1 MKTAPTGEGKAAQV
15 KTVLTGERNDARV
28 KTAPTGEGK
37 EPRVKTAPTRE
48 RNDARLQTAPTVKT
62 ARVKTA
68 PTGEHKEPRVKTAP
82 TWWNEMTAYWLFY
95 VTLTLCLARAIL
107 RTTRGLHI
115 LQLDGYKT
123 TRYVRWIA
131 QHLSHCFEIKE
142 VLIVAALVLLT
153 VVYPAAWLFPVL
165 CIAWGAF
172 QAAQIIWRKKV
183 EAKKP
188 LVYTARAKRVFGF
201 AVFLLVGLAIVLAQ
215 VARLQSAPTAWHV
228 AVFLFSEVTVITLT
242 VANLLIYPLERTI
255 NGAYLRA
262 ARKRIQTLRPKVIGI
277 TGSYGKTSTK
287 YILHQ
292 ILSQKF
298 NALMTPDSYNT
309 PMGVT
314 KVIRGELTAAHEV
327 FIVEMG
333 AYRRGDIRELCQ
345 LASPEIGILTA
356 VGMQHLERFKS
367 IKTIAKTKYELI
379 ESLPANG
386 LAVFNCDNDIVAG
399 LADKTDDKQVIRY
412 AVDADN
418 AALTASNVR
427 HTEAGLEF
435 TVHCHA
441 EECGGQ
447 APALRRGK
455 MNNGQAPALR
465 RGKMNN
471 GQAPALRH
479 GKMNNGQAPPL
490 QVDGEIEM
498 RTRLLGRHNVS
509 NILAATS
516 VALACGMELAEIRD
530 AVAKVEPVPHR
541 LQLSAGAG
549 GVTIIDD
556 SFNANP
562 VGAKAALEVL
572 DDFGRAPNGGKKVLV
587 TPGMVELGEQEY
599 EENRRFG
606 ERAAQVCDRVIL
618 VGRNRTAPILEGLK
632 TANYPKD
639 RVSIAAN
646 LAEVK
651 DYLAKLLKPGD
662 VVLFEN
668 DLPDNYNESSVSP

>member
-1 MKTAPTGEGKAAQV
+1 
-15 KTVLTGERNDARV
+15 
-28 KTAPTGEGK
+28 
-37 EPRVKTAPTRE
+37 
-48 RNDARLQTAPTVKT
+48 
-62 ARVKTA
+62 
-68 PTGEHKEPRVKTAP
+68 
-82 TWWNEMTAYWLFY
+82 MTAYWLFY

-165 CIAWGAF
+165 CIVWGAF
-172 QAAQIIWRKKV
+172 QAAQIIWRKKI

-201 AVFLLVGLAIVLAQ
+201 AVFLLVGLAIALAQ
-215 VARLQSAPTAWHV
+215 VAHLQSVPTAWLV

-298 NALMTPDSYNT
+298 NTLMTPDSYNT

-314 KVIRGELTAAHEV
+314 KVIRGELTEAHEV

-367 IKTIAKTKYELI
+367 IETIAKTKYELI
-379 ESLPANG
+379 ESLPADG

-427 HTEAGLEF
+427 HTEKGLEF
-435 TVHCHA
+435 TVRCHA

-455 MNNGQAPALR
+455 T
-465 RGKMNN
+465 NN

-479 GKMNNGQAPPL
+479 GKMNNGQAPALRRGKTNNGQAPALRHGKMNNGQAPALRRGKVNNGQAPAL

-516 VALACGMELAEIRD
+516 VALACGMELEEIRD